1 MTMSD
6 ENSNATNERHPVV
19 AAGRN
24 GPNPVL
30 IGWAVVVV
38 LFVIFFLQNNKHVK
52 IDFLFFEKN
61 TTIRWSLLVAVLLGV
76 AFDRIFTI
84 WWRRRRRRNN
94 NV

>member
-6 ENSNATNERHPVV
+6 ENSNASERHPVV
-19 AAGRN
+19 AAGRS

-94 NV
+94 NA